1 MVVSLDRVACSVPEK
16 CMEICGS
23 EVGCTNIAYPE
34 LVLKLLPTGKL
45 QVTINALRDAVVG
58 FFLSFFFRG
67 ESELASHSEGM
78 TILLLPFAWETWG
91 WTSAMI
97 DRSLGYAVPVVK
109 CIWEI
114 FSECWML
121 DCFVFAISLCD
132 WSRKL
137 VPLYFK
143 FFLAPFPYSDCPCDC
158 FSFGLRI
165 LNRKALHSEFGVR
178 KIGFET
184 KMKLDRVSST
194 D

>member
-1 MVVSLDRVACSVPEK
+1 MSQKSAWRFVEVKLAALTLHTQSLFSSSCQQVSCRWLSMPLEMLWLDF
-16 CMEICGS
+16 
-23 EVGCTNIAYPE
+23 
-34 LVLKLLPTGKL
+34 L
-45 QVTINALRDAVVG
+45 
-58 FFLSFFFRG
+58 LSFFFRG

-78 TILLLPFAWETWG
+78 TILLLPFAWETWR

-143 FFLAPFPYSDCPCDC
+143 FFLAPKDVS
-158 FSFGLRI
+158 LTLI
-165 LNRKALHSEFGVR
+165 ALMIALV
-178 KIGFET
+178 
-184 KMKLDRVSST
+184 LV
-194 D
+194 